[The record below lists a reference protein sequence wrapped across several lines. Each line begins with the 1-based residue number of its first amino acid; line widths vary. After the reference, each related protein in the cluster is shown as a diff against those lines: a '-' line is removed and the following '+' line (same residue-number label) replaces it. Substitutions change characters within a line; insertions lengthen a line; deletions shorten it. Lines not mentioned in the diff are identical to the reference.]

1 VIGIKFRAVTEVVGR
16 HGAHVGIGLSEARG
30 SGIHNTLLL
39 IVLVST
45 SDSMFW
51 EDSWLVM
58 SYTENSI
65 RCYTIIVCYKSNI
78 IKKVMTTSPPDI
90 TFMRDLIRQSLVAW
104 NALPQHLATVQL
116 SSETDEF

>member
-1 VIGIKFRAVTEVVGR
+1 MVIGIKFRAVTKVVGR

-51 EDSWLVM
+51 EDSWLGNVPHREQ
-58 SYTENSI
+58 Y
-65 RCYTIIVCYKSNI
+65 
-78 IKKVMTTSPPDI
+78 P
-90 TFMRDLIRQSLVAW
+90 
-104 NALPQHLATVQL
+104 ALYNNYLLQK
-116 SSETDEF
+116 